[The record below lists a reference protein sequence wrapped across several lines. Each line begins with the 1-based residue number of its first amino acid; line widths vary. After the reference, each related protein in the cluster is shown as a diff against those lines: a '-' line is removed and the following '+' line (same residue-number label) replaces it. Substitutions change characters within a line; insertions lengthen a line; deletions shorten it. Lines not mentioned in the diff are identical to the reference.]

1 METCGK
7 NGGDSMSADTTDATG
22 IITEVTT
29 APNEPITVR
38 RDASVMEMAEAISG
52 SREFGLTPQK
62 AAVRIWAAQELGV
75 GVIAACAKNGIRI
88 ENGTISASAAIIESV
103 VERSPVYDWEL
114 LERNADHCAIAFYR
128 KGKLRGTIDYTIE
141 NARTAGLLSKP
152 GDNWKKHPEA
162 MLFAAAFRT
171 GARAF
176 CAGAFN
182 GVPVYGY
189 EELGI
194 RVDEDGLPVES
205 EAGSGSELCT
215 RDQRQTLCRL
225 VEAAGESMPEFMA
238 KAGIRLL
245 DELSQYEAAKEI
257 KRLEKRLAKAG
268 TTPAKSADNALG
280 IGSPSPSLSEAQQT
294 LSDAFDES
302 RKPSTQEQRDAII
315 GLAQF
320 LEPDEAACCGMITG
334 WLIKRNCKKMADL
347 DHLQA
352 AGLIEA
358 IQTRIK
364 EQKNSPPFNPTPA
377 GSGATKK
384 KN

>member
-1 METCGK
+1 
-7 NGGDSMSADTTDATG
+7 MSTDTTDTTDT
-22 IITEVTT
+22 ITEVTT

-75 GVIAACAKNGIRI
+75 GAIAACAKNGIRI

-114 LERNADHCAIAFYR
+114 LERNANHCAIAFYR
-128 KGKLRGTIDYTIE
+128 KGQLRGTIDYTIE
-141 NARTAGLLSKP
+141 NARTAGLLSKL

-205 EAGSGSELCT
+205 EADSGSELCT

-225 VEAAGESMPEFMA
+225 VEAAGESMQEFMA

-257 KRLEKRLAKAG
+257 KRLEKRLLKARKPSSP
-268 TTPAKSADNALG
+268 TESNAVQTG
-280 IGSPSPSLSEAQQT
+280 DGGASPSAAPAPQSLTPAQQT

-302 RKPSTQEQRDAII
+302 RKPSTQEQREAII

-320 LEPDEAACCGMITG
+320 LEPDETACCEMITE
-334 WLIKRNCKKMADL
+334 WLIKRNCKKMVDL

-358 IQTRIK
+358 IQAKIK
-364 EQKNSPPFNPTPA
+364 EQKNSPPFNPTPEK
-377 GSGATKK
+377 SGTAKK